1 MEWLCQEKC
10 NYDAQWETGQ
20 TFYNRTFSTSYY
32 ISVEC
37 NFFLHSVTH
46 RHFEMAVF
54 FSISNCKDCGKRRIS
69 SVNFA
74 FTRMWTEY
82 IANESNERERLVFV
96 RLTKLRRSAQTK
108 YERNGTQVLDA
119 PNSQRCIV
127 TSPRVSF
134 QRSVTEVVVLRK
146 FGRSFLWWWIYGVEI
161 FASQRIFLFFI
172 IRAWS
177 FFTSHNMYVLSF
189 HHEFFN
195 YFIF

>member
-1 MEWLCQEKC
+1 MMRREKPAKLFIIEHFQLLITFRLNVIFFYILLLIDFSKWL
-10 NYDAQWETGQ
+10 Y
-20 TFYNRTFSTSYY
+20 
-32 ISVEC
+32 
-37 NFFLHSVTH
+37 
-46 RHFEMAVF
+46 F

-134 QRSVTEVVVLRK
+134 QCSVTEVVVLRK
-146 FGRSFLWWWIYGVEI
+146 FGRSFL
-161 FASQRIFLFFI
+161 
-172 IRAWS
+172 
-177 FFTSHNMYVLSF
+177 
-189 HHEFFN
+189 
-195 YFIF
+195 